1 MDFKR
6 TTRDAGARVGLVGE
20 MLGYLA
26 KRRLW
31 FIIPMGAVLLLFGL
45 LIVLAQATAIGPLIY
60 TLF

>member
-6 TTRDAGARVGLVGE
+6 TSRDAAARVGLVGE

-31 FIIPMGAVLLLFGL
+31 FIIPMVTVLLLCGL
-45 LIVLAQATAIGPLIY
+45 LIALAQATAIGPFIY

>member
-1 MDFKR
+1 MDIKR

-31 FIIPMGAVLLLFGL
+31 FIIPMVAVLLLFGL

>member
-31 FIIPMGAVLLLFGL
+31 FIIPMVAVLLLFGL

>member
-1 MDFKR
+1 MDIKR

-31 FIIPMGAVLLLFGL
+31 FIIPMVTVLLLCGL

>member
-1 MDFKR
+1 MDIKR
-6 TTRDAGARVGLVGE
+6 TSRDAGARVGLVSE

-31 FIIPMGAVLLLFGL
+31 FLIPMMTVLLLCGL
-45 LIVLAQATAIGPLIY
+45 LIVLAQATALGPFIY

>member
-1 MDFKR
+1 MDIKR
-6 TTRDAGARVGLVGE
+6 TSRDAGARVSLVGE

-31 FIIPMGAVLLLFGL
+31 FLIPMMTVLLLCGL
-45 LIVLAQATAIGPLIY
+45 LIVLAQATALGPFIY